1 MINPVN
7 EKDGSGREASAVS
20 ETIRAE
26 GIPQQRAESAAGTKK
41 KKRSRKKTVRRI
53 IWTVVLLALLGTGAW
68 LGYSKLRADYQVTY
82 DAYTATTGSIS
93 NSLNF
98 SGSMQ
103 LINSK
108 AYTAS
113 GDQKVKEV
121 YVSVGQKVAK
131 GGKLIRLSGGETLTA
146 DFDGT
151 VSAVEVEAGEEVSS
165 GAALLTL
172 ADFDHMKVSVRIG
185 ESDISS
191 VSVGEAC
198 RVTVSSAGAAFDA
211 AIDAIDYSTYT
222 GNNVAY
228 YTATVLV
235 DTGDAANVYPGM
247 QATVTVPQE
256 EANNVIVLKMEALST
271 ARDNTAYVY
280 KQAADGTMTESPVT
294 VGVSNGNYVEIKS
307 GLTEGETVYKV
318 AEKTETQTGLAGLF
332 SGLFGSQQVNQPQN
346 AMRPGSGQNGNWGTR
361 QRNSNGTGGSSGG
374 GSSGGSRGY

>member
-26 GIPQQRAESAAGTKK
+26 GIPQQKAESAAGTKK

-131 GGKLIRLSGGETLTA
+131 GGKLIRLSGGETPA
-146 DFDGT
+146 
-151 VSAVEVEAGEEVSS
+151 
-165 GAALLTL
+165 
-172 ADFDHMKVSVRIG
+172 
-185 ESDISS
+185 
-191 VSVGEAC
+191 
-198 RVTVSSAGAAFDA
+198 
-211 AIDAIDYSTYT
+211 
-222 GNNVAY
+222 
-228 YTATVLV
+228 
-235 DTGDAANVYPGM
+235 
-247 QATVTVPQE
+247 
-256 EANNVIVLKMEALST
+256 
-271 ARDNTAYVY
+271 
-280 KQAADGTMTESPVT
+280 
-294 VGVSNGNYVEIKS
+294 
-307 GLTEGETVYKV
+307 
-318 AEKTETQTGLAGLF
+318 
-332 SGLFGSQQVNQPQN
+332 
-346 AMRPGSGQNGNWGTR
+346 
-361 QRNSNGTGGSSGG
+361 
-374 GSSGGSRGY
+374 